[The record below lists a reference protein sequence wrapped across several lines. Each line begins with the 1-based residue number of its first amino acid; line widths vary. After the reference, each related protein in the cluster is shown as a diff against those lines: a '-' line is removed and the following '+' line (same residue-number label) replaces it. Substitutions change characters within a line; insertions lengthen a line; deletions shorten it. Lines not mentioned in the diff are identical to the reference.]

1 MARKPRKLE
10 TNLVYHVFNRRTD
23 RQLLFPSPRSFDD
36 FLHLMELGRERYDVR
51 ICAYCIMDTHWH
63 QAVWVHPEAGATAVA
78 SYVRWL
84 SATHAI
90 RFRIRSDT
98 RGLGHVYQDRYKAIA
113 AYDINHYLT
122 VVRYIERN
130 PLEARIVQRAEHW
143 SWSSLSDRLSGR
155 RKILCE
161 GPVPLPPNWLQVV
174 NTQSTLEELDGLEDI
189 APL

>member
-1 MARKPRKLE
+1 
-10 TNLVYHVFNRRTD
+10 
-23 RQLLFPSPRSFDD
+23 
-36 FLHLMELGRERYDVR
+36 
-51 ICAYCIMDTHWH
+51 
-63 QAVWVHPEAGATAVA
+63 VWVRAEAGATAVA

-113 AYDINHYLT
+113 AYDVNHYLT
-122 VVRYIERN
+122 LIRYIERN

-155 RKILCE
+155 RKILTE
-161 GPVPLPPNWLQVV
+161 GPAPLPPNWLHVV
-174 NTQSTLEELDGLEDI
+174 NTQTALEELDALEETAGL
-189 APL
+189 